1 MKTEQGCTSLPLFLS
16 VSQQD
21 EVMTE
26 WQVYLGFPCLA
37 SRLSIAGFNVSG
49 YHVDINGLEA
59 VLAPAMPPS
68 GAWWHL
74 GEGGEGKGTDFY
86 FSGQISPLP
95 FIGFL
100 CSVLLN
106 PPVLAFHWHSS
117 RLTWNIPWFFFA
129 IVCELQMHGDHIF
142 VLHWFR
148 ALSGAWLTWLPALAL
163 PFSGRANLGKLSSFL
178 PALGVIVRIRDKHVW
193 GLWHQDWHRW
203 MLPEVG
209 PPTPSLVLAPKCL
222 LTH

>member
-86 FSGQISPLP
+86 FSGPISPLP

-117 RLTWNIPWFFFA
+117 HLTWNIPWFF
-129 IVCELQMHGDHIF
+129 LP
-142 VLHWFR
+142 
-148 ALSGAWLTWLPALAL
+148 LSVSSRCMGTTSLYSTGSEHFLEPDLPGFQPWLCHFLAVRTWVSYLASCLPWVSSWGLEINMYGASGTKTGTDGCFQRSVHPLPA
-163 PFSGRANLGKLSSFL
+163 
-178 PALGVIVRIRDKHVW
+178 W
-193 GLWHQDWHRW
+193 Y
-203 MLPEVG
+203 
-209 PPTPSLVLAPKCL
+209 
-222 LTH
+222 